1 MKILKKIATIVF
13 AIFFVSNFAN
23 AKNMTFGAMAP
34 GSAWYMF
41 GATLSEIVKSE
52 ISGSSLEVIA
62 RGGGVSNPVAVAT
75 GKIDIAL
82 SNRATAVWATNGI
95 SPYKKKYKDLRVLV
109 GGINQVRVSP
119 IATRSYVE
127 RTGNDTLEKILKSK
141 KNPPRIIM
149 KPEGSSSPAVADL
162 IFDALGT
169 SRKQIIKNG
178 GKIIQVG
185 VGQIP
190 SVIKEGKADLY
201 FEVVIPGIPVLKEVT
216 TTNDMKF
223 IDLSDELTKKLS
235 KKGLNPAVVPAKWFK
250 GVDGKVA
257 KSVDIGTVIV
267 VNKNMTDETAYKITK
282 AIISNKERMQKSHKA
297 WSFFKPE
304 NGSKPENTGVKM
316 HPGAI
321 KAFKEMGWYK

>member
-1 MKILKKIATIVF
+1 MKKIILSIITFLFIN
-13 AIFFVSNFAN
+13 NFALAN
-23 AKNMTFGAMAP
+23 NLTFGAMAP

-52 ISGSSLEVIA
+52 IPGSTLEVIA
-62 RGGGVSNPVAVAT
+62 RGGGVSNPVAVST
-75 GKIDIAL
+75 GKTDIAL
-82 SNRATAVWATNGI
+82 SNRATAVWATEGI
-95 SPYKKKYKDLRVLV
+95 SPYKKKYNNLRVLV

-119 IATRSYVE
+119 IATNAYLEKS
-127 RTGNDTLEKILKSK
+127 GLKTLEEILKSK
-141 KNPPRIIM
+141 KHPPRIIM

-162 IFDALGT
+162 IFDTVGT
-169 SRKQIIKNG
+169 SRDEIKRNG

-223 IDLSDELTKKLS
+223 INLSDEITSKLS
-235 KKGLNPAVVPAKWFK
+235 QKGLTPAVVPAKWFK
-250 GVDGKVA
+250 GIDGKVA

-267 VNKNMTDETAYKITK
+267 VNKDMSEELAYKITK
-282 AIISNKERMQKSHKA
+282 AIISNKEKMQKSHKA

-304 NGSKPENTGVKM
+304 NGSKPQNVGIAM

-321 KAFKEMGWYK
+321 KAFKEMGWN

>member
-1 MKILKKIATIVF
+1 MKKIILSIITFLFINTF
-13 AIFFVSNFAN
+13 AFAN
-23 AKNMTFGAMAP
+23 NLTFGAMAP

-52 ISGSSLEVIA
+52 IPGSTLEVIA
-62 RGGGVSNPVAVAT
+62 RGGGVSNPVAVST
-75 GKIDIAL
+75 GKTDIAL
-82 SNRATAVWATNGI
+82 SNRATAVWATEGI
-95 SPYKKKYKDLRVLV
+95 SPYKKKYNNLRVLV

-119 IATRSYVE
+119 IATSSYLE
-127 RTGNDTLEKILKSK
+127 KSGLKTLEEILTSK
-141 KNPPRIIM
+141 KYAPRIIM

-162 IFDALGT
+162 IFEAVGT
-169 SRKQIIKNG
+169 SRDKIKKNG

-223 IDLSDELTKKLS
+223 INLSDEITNELS
-235 KKGLNPAVVPAKWFK
+235 KKGLTPAVVPAKWFK
-250 GVDGKVA
+250 GVEGKVA

-267 VNKNMTDETAYKITK
+267 VNKDMPEELAYKITK
-282 AIISNKERMQKSHKA
+282 AIITNKEKMQKSHKA

-304 NGSKPENTGVKM
+304 NGSKPKNVGIAM

-321 KAFKEMGWYK
+321 KAFKEMGWN

>member
-1 MKILKKIATIVF
+1 MKRIILSIITFLLINSVA
-13 AIFFVSNFAN
+13 FAN
-23 AKNMTFGAMAP
+23 NLTFGAMAP

-41 GATLSEIVKSE
+41 GATLSEIVKTE
-52 ISGSSLEVIA
+52 VPGSTLEVIA
-62 RGGGVSNPVAVAT
+62 RGGGVSNPVAVST
-75 GKIDIAL
+75 GKADIAL
-82 SNRATAVWATNGI
+82 SNRATAVWATEGI
-95 SPYKKKYKDLRVLV
+95 SPYKKKYNNLRVLV

-119 IATRSYVE
+119 IATSGYLE
-127 RTGNDTLEKILKSK
+127 KSGLKTLEEILTSK
-141 KNPPRIIM
+141 KYPPRIIM

-162 IFDALGT
+162 IFEAVGT
-169 SRKQIIKNG
+169 SRDEIKKNG

-223 IDLSDELTKKLS
+223 INLSDEIISKLTQ
-235 KKGLNPAVVPAKWFK
+235 KGLTPAVVPASWFK
-250 GVDGKVA
+250 GVDGKAA
-257 KSVDIGTVIV
+257 KSVDIGTVVV
-267 VNKNMTDETAYKITK
+267 VNKDMSDELAYNITK
-282 AIISNKERMQKSHKA
+282 AIISNKEKMQKSHKA

-304 NGSKPENTGVKM
+304 NGSKPENVGIAM

-321 KAFKEMGWYK
+321 KAFKEMGWN